1 MCVNCGIL
9 SELFR
14 AQMQYPTIGSKRV
27 YQLLKNLLLHGR
39 LQVYTEAPYQF
50 EQVADQLPER
60 CDYYFQCPACRACYF
75 FSRNQEDQFEY
86 GPLAEIPNTLRKSPS
101 DVVDLI

>member
-27 YQLLKNLLLHGR
+27 YQLLKDLHLHGR
-39 LQVYTEAPYQF
+39 LEVYTEAPFRF
-50 EQVADQLPER
+50 EQGLTDR
-60 CDYYFQCPACRACYF
+60 GDFYFQCPSCGACYF
-75 FSRNQEDQFEY
+75 FSRNQDGKCVY
-86 GPLAEIPNTLRKSPS
+86 GPLAEIPDHLK
-101 DVVDLI
+101 

>member
-27 YQLLKNLLLHGR
+27 YQLLKDLLLHGR
-39 LQVYTEAPYQF
+39 LELYTEAPYRF
-50 EQVADQLPER
+50 EKVADQLPER

-75 FSRNQEDQFEY
+75 FSRNQETQFEY
-86 GPLAEIPNTLRKSPS
+86 GPLAEIPNHLK
-101 DVVDLI
+101 

>member
-14 AQMQYPTIGSKRV
+14 ARVQYPTIGSKRV
-27 YQLLKNLLLHGR
+27 YQLLKDLLLHGR
-39 LQVYTEAPYQF
+39 LQVYTEAPYRF

-60 CDYYFQCPACRACYF
+60 CDFYFQCPACSACYF
-75 FSRNQEDQFEY
+75 FRRNPDGKAEY
-86 GPLAEIPNTLRKSPS
+86 GPLAEIPNHLK
-101 DVVDLI
+101 

>member
-27 YQLLKNLLLHGR
+27 YQLLKDLLLHGR
-39 LQVYTEAPYQF
+39 LEIYTEAPYRF

-60 CDYYFQCPACRACYF
+60 CDYYFQCPACGACYF
-75 FSRNQEDQFEY
+75 FSRTQEGKCVY
-86 GPLAEIPNTLRKSPS
+86 GPLAEIPNHFK
-101 DVVDLI
+101 

>member
-14 AQMQYPTIGSKRV
+14 AQMQYPSIGSKRV
-27 YQLLKNLLLHGR
+27 YQLLKDLLLHGR
-39 LQVYTEAPYQF
+39 LQVYTEAPYRF
-50 EQVADQLPER
+50 EQGLAGRGDF
-60 CDYYFQCPACRACYF
+60 YFQCPACGACYF

-86 GPLAEIPNTLRKSPS
+86 GPLAEIPNHLK
-101 DVVDLI
+101 

>member
-14 AQMQYPTIGSKRV
+14 AQMQYPTIGTMRV
-27 YQLLKNLLLHGR
+27 YQLLKDLLQHGR
-39 LQVYTEAPYQF
+39 LEVYTEAPYRS

-60 CDYYFQCPACRACYF
+60 CDYYFQCPACGACYF
-75 FSRNQEDQFEY
+75 FSRTQEGKCVY
-86 GPLAEIPNTLRKSPS
+86 GPLAEIPDHLK
-101 DVVDLI
+101 